1 MTRRTPSPERARLAA
16 ALRELKART
25 GLSLTGLAER
35 TAYSKS
41 SWDRYLNGKA
51 LPPRQAVQDLCR
63 LAREPDSRCLALW
76 EIAESEWSGRATDGT
91 GTGTD
96 AGTTPI
102 PIPIPTPAPPP
113 TPAPAPQEGTRTGH
127 KGAVMAVLA
136 SVCAVAVGSV
146 AVALLLLP
154 RQDVEPRS
162 SRSPSPAS
170 SAPGPR
176 CRGNTCE
183 AQNPRHMYCSDADT
197 LAAHRTATG
206 AWMELH
212 YSEKCEASW
221 ARTWGTRIG
230 DRLEMTAGGPVRSAE
245 ITDDIDA
252 ESYVFT
258 DMTATRPGT
267 TVRACLLAAAS
278 GKKECFDSRVG

>member
-1 MTRRTPSPERARLAA
+1 MTGPTPSPERARLAA
-16 ALRELKART
+16 ALRELKVRT
-25 GLSLTGLAER
+25 GLSLAGLAER

-41 SWDRYLNGKA
+41 SWDRYLGGKA

-76 EIAESEWSGRATDGT
+76 EIAESGWSGRATDGT
-91 GTGTD
+91 DTG
-96 AGTTPI
+96 ANAI
-102 PIPIPTPAPPP
+102 PAPNPP
-113 TPAPAPQEGTRTGH
+113 PPPPPPPQEDRHTGH
-127 KGAVMAVLA
+127 KRAVMAVLA

-146 AVALLLLP
+146 TVALLLLP
-154 RQDVEPRS
+154 RQDAEPRS

-183 AQNPRHMYCSDADT
+183 GQNPSHMYCHDADT
-197 LAAHRTATG
+197 LATRRTATG
-206 AWMELH
+206 AWMQLH

-221 ARTWGTRIG
+221 ARTWSTRIG
-230 DRLEMTAGGPVRSAE
+230 DRLEMTAGGPVRSAD
-245 ITDDIDA
+245 ITDDIDT

-258 DMTATRPGT
+258 DMAATRPGT
-267 TVRACLLAAAS
+267 TVRACLLSGAS
-278 GKKECFDSRVG
+278 GKKECVSASLEAQR